1 MKTIEEL
8 EKIKEFY
15 INQNDWTSANQIQL
29 AIDIATDYYFITKQQ
44 GL

>member
-8 EKIKEFY
+8 EKIKDFY

-29 AIDIATDYYFITKQQ
+29 AIDVIEDYYFTTKQN